1 MKTNLTKR
9 AIDAIPLPET
19 GQVLYYDT
27 TLQGFGLRATKTA
40 KTFFAEGYLGAKQKR
55 VKIGRYGVFTP
66 DQAREEARQILAK
79 LARGED
85 PSAKS
90 GAGVSLAVA
99 YEDYKA
105 LRTGGQGKQL
115 KAKTLAGYDWL
126 IDAVL
131 EDYKPKKLSSF
142 AEADVRSIHAKLT
155 KNRGPVVA
163 NNAMRL
169 LRMLINHARW
179 AYPDL
184 NSLANPV
191 ECLSRLH
198 LWNPDKRRKGFI
210 RSDDLPDWIARA
222 EVLDGVPRGAI
233 LMMLF
238 MGLRREEC
246 LTLKKADIGDACLVV
261 RNTKNGIQHTAPI
274 GPYLWSRISPLLALE
289 GPWLFPS
296 SRSKTGHLTDCRKA
310 LAALGEAVSPH
321 DLRRTFVTHLN
332 GLDPAPSIYTIKRLM
347 NHYADWDDV
356 TAGYIQHEEKKLR
369 EVVERLER
377 SMLGLNLEEIA

>member
-19 GQVLYYDT
+19 GQALYYDT

-126 IDAVL
+126 IDVVL

-142 AEADVRSIHAKLT
+142 TEADVRSIHAKLT

-246 LTLKKADIGDACLVV
+246 LTLKKSDIGDACLVV

-274 GPYLWSRISPLLALE
+274 GPYLWGRISPLL
-289 GPWLFPS
+289 
-296 SRSKTGHLTDCRKA
+296 A

-321 DLRRTFVTHLN
+321 DLRRAFVTHLN